1 MITLIIILGLAVVI
15 LGYTTFNL
23 LRKNEKQEDILTGYM
38 SYLNKISETIEM
50 SDKKLK
56 EVDIKGSF
64 KSDDEIGFFFQQIQ
78 SIQTIL
84 NSFIIKNVENYETQ
98 YTKYNLDNEVKHL
111 NYEKEFNVI
120 LNHFTLNLIEKT
132 DLMLS

>member
-50 SDKKLK
+50 SDKKLN

-84 NSFIIKNVENYETQ
+84 NSFIIKNVE
-98 YTKYNLDNEVKHL
+98 K
-111 NYEKEFNVI
+111 
-120 LNHFTLNLIEKT
+120 
-132 DLMLS
+132 